1 MENYLKESIGR
12 RLFMAFNVVF
22 LGFLALA
29 CLLPMINV
37 LAVSFS
43 SAASAQAGFV
53 TLWPIDF
60 NIESY
65 KFALGRPQF
74 LTAMSVSVKR
84 IALGGFTNMVLT
96 ILAAYPLSKDNSKF
110 RMRTAYSWFF
120 VVTMLVSGGLIPTF
134 MVINSLGLI
143 DKIWALVLPGA
154 LPVFNLILLINFFR
168 QVPIEMEE
176 AAFIDGAG
184 HWKILWSVYVP
195 LSLPAMATLTLFV
208 LVGHWNSWF
217 DGLLYMN
224 KPEHYPLQSY
234 LQTVVVQRDTTAI
247 SMEEYKNMALL
258 SDRTIKASQVF
269 MGAVPILLVYPFLQK
284 YFVSGIVLGGVK
296 G

>member
-1 MENYLKESIGR
+1 MHFKESFSR
-12 RLFMAFNVVF
+12 KFFMHFNVIF
-22 LGFLALA
+22 MTGLALA

-43 SAASAQAGFV
+43 SAASAQAGYV
-53 TLWPIDF
+53 TFWPLNFTIQ
-60 NIESY
+60 SY
-65 KFALGRPQF
+65 KYALGRPQF
-74 LTAMSVSVKR
+74 LTSMWVSIQR
-84 IALGGFTNMVLT
+84 IVLGGALNMLLT

-110 RMRTAYSWFF
+110 RLRTVYSWFF

-134 MVINSLGLI
+134 MVISSMGMMDTL
-143 DKIWALVLPGA
+143 WALIVPGA
-154 LPVFNLILLINFFR
+154 LPVFNLILLIGFFR
-168 QVPIEMEE
+168 NLPVEMEE
-176 AAFIDGAG
+176 AAYIDGAS
-184 HWKILWSVYVP
+184 HWRILWRIYVP
-195 LSLPAMATLTLFV
+195 CSAPAIATLTLFV

-234 LQTVVVQRDTTAI
+234 LQTVIVQRDTTAL
-247 SMEEYKNMALL
+247 SMEQYKDMALM

-269 MGAVPILLVYPFLQK
+269 MGAIPILLVYPFLQR
-284 YFVSGIVLGGVK
+284 YFVTGIVLGSVK

>member
-1 MENYLKESIGR
+1 MYYRENFSR
-12 RLFMAFNVVF
+12 RFFMVFNVIF
-22 LGFLALA
+22 LGLLALL

-43 SAASAQAGFV
+43 SASAAQAGYV
-53 TLWPIDF
+53 TFWPISF

-65 KFALGRPQF
+65 KYALGRPQF
-74 LTAMSVSVKR
+74 LTALWVSIQR
-84 IALGGFTNMVLT
+84 IALGGAINMLLT

-110 RMRTAYSWFF
+110 RLRTAYSWFF
-120 VVTMLVSGGLIPTF
+120 VVTMLVSGGMIPTY
-134 MVINSLGLI
+134 MVISNLGLI
-143 DKIWALVLPGA
+143 DKIWALVVPGA

-168 QVPIEMEE
+168 NVPIELEE
-176 AAFIDGAG
+176 AAFIDGAS
-184 HWKILWSVYVP
+184 HWRILWRIFVP
-195 LSLPAMATLTLFV
+195 VSTPALATLTLFV

-224 KPEHYPLQSY
+224 SPDHYPLQSY
-234 LQTVVVQRDTTAI
+234 LQTVIVQRDTKALNA
-247 SMEEYKNMALL
+247 EEFRSLALM

-269 MGAVPILLVYPFLQK
+269 MGAVPILLVYPFLQR
-284 YFVSGIVLGGVK
+284 YFVTGIVLGSVK

>member
-1 MENYLKESIGR
+1 MHYRESFSR
-12 RLFMAFNVVF
+12 RLFMVANVF
-22 LGFLALA
+22 ILALLALA

-43 SAASAQAGFV
+43 SASAAQGGYV
-53 TLWPIDF
+53 TFWPVKF
-60 NIESY
+60 TLESY
-65 KFALGRPQF
+65 KYALGRPQL
-74 LTAMSVSVKR
+74 LTSMGVSIQR
-84 IALGGFTNMVLT
+84 ILLGGALNMLLT

-134 MVINSLGLI
+134 MVISSLGML
-143 DKIWALVLPGA
+143 DSIWALVIPGA

-168 QVPIEMEE
+168 NVPVEMEE
-176 AAFIDGAG
+176 AAYMDGAS
-184 HWKILWSVYVP
+184 HWKILWSIYVP
-195 LSLPAMATLTLFV
+195 VSTPALATLTLFV

-224 KPEHYPLQSY
+224 SPTHYPLQSY
-234 LQTVVVQRDTTAI
+234 LQTVVVQRDTTAL
-247 SMEEYKNMALL
+247 SMEEYKQMALL
-258 SDRTIKASQVF
+258 SDRTIKAAQVF
-269 MGAVPILLVYPFLQK
+269 MGAIPILMVYPFLQK
-284 YFVSGIVLGGVK
+284 YFVTGIVLGSVK

>member
-1 MENYLKESIGR
+1 MHFKESLGR
-12 RLFMAFNVVF
+12 RIFMVVNIVF
-22 LGFLALA
+22 LGLLALA

-43 SAASAQAGFV
+43 SASSAQAGYV
-53 TLWPIDF
+53 TFWPISF

-65 KFALGRPQF
+65 KYALGRPQF
-74 LTAMSVSVKR
+74 VTALWVSIQR
-84 IALGGFTNMVLT
+84 IALGGAFNMVLT

-110 RMRTAYSWFF
+110 RMRTVYSWFF
-120 VVTMLVSGGLIPTF
+120 VVTMLVSGGMIPTY
-134 MVINSLGLI
+134 MVISKLGMI
-143 DKIWALVLPGA
+143 DKLWALVIPGA

-168 QVPIEMEE
+168 NVPIELEE
-176 AAFIDGAG
+176 AAFIDGAS
-184 HWKILWSVYVP
+184 HWRILWGIYVP
-195 LSLPAMATLTLFV
+195 VSTPALATLTLFV

-224 KPEHYPLQSY
+224 SPDHYPLQSY
-234 LQTVVVQRDTTAI
+234 LQTVIVQRDTKALNA
-247 SMEEYKNMALL
+247 EEFRSLALM

-269 MGAVPILLVYPFLQK
+269 MGALPILMVYPFLQR
-284 YFVSGIVLGGVK
+284 YFVTGIVLGSVK